1 LLPAPAPGFD
11 QPLALLRA
19 CHERILRQ
27 CVTLDR
33 LVVHLRS
40 DGLTPAARRAAA
52 EVYRYFS
59 TAGQHHHE
67 DEEQDLFPRLR
78 AHADLAGLLTAL
90 AGDHRRMEALWQ
102 QLAPMLREP
111 DDMPNLAVFEK
122 LVAEFNALYVAHIE
136 RENRELLP
144 RAEQLLSED
153 VLRELAAR
161 MAARRGVTL

>member
-1 LLPAPAPGFD
+1 MLPVPAPGFD

-27 CVTLDR
+27 CATLAKLALHVR
-33 LVVHLRS
+33 AEGPGPEAH
-40 DGLTPAARRAAA
+40 RAAA

-78 AHADLAGLLTAL
+78 AHADLAGLLTVL
-90 AGDHRRMEALWQ
+90 AGEHRRMEVLWQ

-111 DDMPNLAVFEK
+111 DGMPNIAVFEK
-122 LVAEFNALYVAHIE
+122 LAAEFNALYAAHIE